1 MMSFRDEKLLNES
14 IPMNTVRLIG
24 KINEYK
30 GKQDLYIEQSPQAL
44 KKLTDVAII
53 QSTKASNSIEGIVVT
68 DKRLREIMKDDTRL
82 EDRSEGEI
90 AGYRDVLNTIHTS
103 FDAIPVNSNI
113 ILQLHRDMYKY
124 ISSEGGRYKNQDN
137 IIGEILPSGEKYV
150 RFKPVA
156 AGETPSYMLE
166 LCDFL
171 NKEMKEEKIEPLILI
186 GSFIFDFL
194 CVHPFN
200 DGNGRMSRLLTLL
213 LLYKYDYIV
222 GRYISLEKIIEE
234 SKSSY
239 YETLNKSS
247 IGWHTGNHNIFI
259 WLDYFLGTLLAAYKE
274 FEERVGLIK
283 NSRGN
288 KSFRVEQSIKSVL
301 GTFTK
306 EDIRSA
312 CPDVSESTI
321 NRVFSK
327 LKDEE
332 VIEVLGKGRNA
343 KWKRLK

>member
-1 MMSFRDEKLLNES
+1 M
-14 IPMNTVRLIG
+14 
-24 KINEYK
+24 
-30 GKQDLYIEQSPQAL
+30 
-44 KKLTDVAII
+44 
-53 QSTKASNSIEGIVVT
+53 
-68 DKRLREIMKDDTRL
+68 
-82 EDRSEGEI
+82 
-90 AGYRDVLNTIHTS
+90 
-103 FDAIPVNSNI
+103 
-113 ILQLHRDMYKY
+113 
-124 ISSEGGRYKNQDN
+124 
-137 IIGEILPSGEKYV
+137 LPSGEKYV
-150 RFKPVA
+150 RFKLVA
-156 AGETPSYMLE
+156 AAETPSYMLE

-171 NKEMKEEKIEPLILI
+171 SEEMKEEKIEPLILI
-186 GSFIFDFL
+186 GSFILDFL

-247 IGWHTGNHNIFI
+247 IGWHTGNHNVFI

-288 KSFRVEQSIKSVL
+288 KSFSVEQAIKSVL

-306 EDIRSA
+306 EDIRNA